1 MEKDDL
7 IPSQQIGKQTDAVKE
22 KRFSSSLEAKD
33 FFHKAVS
40 RLLNVNHWHRIST
53 IEASRFQLFDNKGS
67 ALERIAS
74 DGDFIRIDIPCPGIS
89 EGKGYDWVHIES
101 MEKYSNAES
110 DTDFTVFVARP
121 CSVPGE
127 MGNKTAHFFTRSAT
141 STFLVFRKGE
151 TVSAE
156 VHGRNEVP
164 YVHQEG
170 ILDNVRNIMVNAG
183 NTLGMSYLQWDL
195 LVSGILSQ

>member
-22 KRFSSSLEAKD
+22 KKFSSSPKARE
-33 FFHKAVS
+33 FFDKAVS
-40 RLLNVNHWHRIST
+40 RLLDVNNWHKIST
-53 IEASRFQLFDNKGS
+53 IEVSCFQLFDRKGLE
-67 ALERIAS
+67 LERIAS
-74 DGDFIRIDIPCPGIS
+74 EGDFIGIDIPGPGTS
-89 EGKGYDWVHIES
+89 EGKEYDWVHIES
-101 MEKYSNAES
+101 MEHYSNAES

-121 CSVPGE
+121 CSVPGQ
-127 MGNKTAHFFTRSAT
+127 MGSKTAHFFTRSAT
-141 STFLVFRKGE
+141 STFLIFRKGE

-156 VHGRNEVP
+156 VHGRNEVT

-170 ILDNVRNIMVNAG
+170 ILGNVRNIMVNAG

-195 LVSGILSQ
+195 LVSGILSL